1 MTATGGMT
9 PTPELA
15 GFGGGSG
22 GILRRAM
29 RNLGY
34 LVGGKSFSGLLGLAY
49 LAFAVRTLG
58 VASFGQLMLIYA
70 FSQTISTV
78 VKFQTWQPILHYGTP
93 LLHNPDPRDFQRL
106 TIFACVLD
114 VTSSLAGAMVAV
126 FGVFLVGGWI
136 GLDLAAVPAASLFG
150 LSLLFMIT
158 GTPDG
163 LLRLYDRFDLLLVED
178 NVQAVVRFLGSLLLF
193 MIGGGL
199 NDFLLVWFL
208 SVAASGLTVSWFGW
222 RETRRRIRWQG
233 SRALLHEAWA
243 SRGKSLSAPFPG
255 IWKFVWSTNANSSM
269 GLVTSHVAT
278 LMIGGLIGAAE
289 AGLFRIARQIAE
301 ALAKPVK
308 LMVPVFYPEFARLVA
323 AKEFL
328 LLRTLNRKA
337 TLISCGGALVSLI
350 ILSLIGPWILKLI
363 GGAETVGAYGV
374 MLLLSAAALVRIG
387 TFSLEP
393 TLISLGKPTV
403 ALMIQII
410 SAVAY
415 LPLLV
420 IFVHLTGVN
429 GAGAAAVLAALL
441 TSVMQYIAVSV
452 WFRSAE
458 PAGCSI

>member
-1 MTATGGMT
+1 MTASIGMT
-9 PTPELA
+9 PA
-15 GFGGGSG
+15 GSSGPGGSSG

-34 LVGGKSFSGLLGLAY
+34 LVGGKSLSGLLGLAY

-70 FSQTISTV
+70 FTLTISTV
-78 VKFQTWQPILHYGTP
+78 VKFQTWQPLLHYGTP
-93 LLHNPDPRDFQRL
+93 VMHDPDIRNFQRL
-106 TIFACVLD
+106 TIFSCLLD
-114 VTSSLAGAMVAV
+114 LSSSLVGAVVAV
-126 FGVFLVGGWI
+126 GGVFLVGSWI
-136 GLDLAAVPAASLFG
+136 GLDPAAVPAASLFG
-150 LSLLFMIT
+150 LSLLFMVT

-178 NVQAVVRFLGSLLLF
+178 NVQAVVRFFGSLF
-193 MIGGGL
+193 FFIVGGSL

-208 SVAASGLTVSWFGW
+208 SVAASGVTVSWLGW
-222 RETRRRIRWQG
+222 RETRKRVAWSGTATLLRE
-233 SRALLHEAWA
+233 ALA
-243 SRGKSLSAPFPG
+243 SRGLSLTRPFSG

-269 GLVTSHVAT
+269 GLVTSHIAT
-278 LMIGGLIGAAE
+278 LMVGGLLGATE

-323 AKEFL
+323 AKDFL

-337 TLISCGGALVSLI
+337 TVISCAGAT
-350 ILSLIGPWILKLI
+350 LSLVVLSFMGPWILRLI
-363 GGAETVGAYGV
+363 GGGQTEGAYGV

-387 TFSLEP
+387 TFSFEP
-393 TLISLGKPTV
+393 TLITLGKPTT

-410 SAVAY
+410 AAVAY

-420 IFVHLTGVN
+420 AFVHLTGVN
-429 GAGAAAVLAALL
+429 GAGAAAVLAAFL
-441 TSVMQYIAVSV
+441 TAVMQYIAVTV
-452 WFRSAE
+452 WFRSAV